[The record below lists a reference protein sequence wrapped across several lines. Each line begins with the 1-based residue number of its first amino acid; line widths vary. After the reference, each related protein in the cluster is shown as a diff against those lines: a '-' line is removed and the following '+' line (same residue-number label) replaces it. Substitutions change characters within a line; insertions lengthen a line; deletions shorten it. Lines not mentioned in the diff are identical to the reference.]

1 MTITVSPRSAVMGAT
16 IEGVDLRRLPGDEVM
31 AEIRAAMLDH
41 LLVVFPDQEL
51 DADSLL
57 AFSRRLGPLEVH
69 VLSEYHLGGHPEVYL
84 LSNVGPDGKT
94 TGTHPDLGTLVWHS
108 DLSFKAVP
116 AAFTL
121 LYGRK
126 VPRQG
131 ADTLYAS
138 MYRAYDTLPDG
149 LKARIAGLEAEHD
162 LDFSRR
168 RAGVATAMSEEQRAS
183 APPVSHPLVRRHP
196 ETGRPSLYVGHHCAR
211 ILGIPEDESNALLGE
226 LMGHAASDDNV
237 YAHRWRQRDLVVWD
251 NRCTLH
257 RATGFDT
264 AAERRVMYRTVVT
277 GEPPIAANAA

>member
-1 MTITVSPRSAVMGAT
+1 MAIEVTPRSDVMGAT
-16 IEGVDLRRLPGDEVM
+16 IEGVDLSRPLSPTDLAAV
-31 AEIRAAMLDH
+31 RAAMLKH
-41 LLVVFPDQEL
+41 LLVVFPDQQL

-57 AFSRRLGPLEVH
+57 AFSKTLGSLEIH
-69 VLSEYHLGGHPEVYL
+69 VLTEYHMGGHPEVYL

-94 TGTHPDLGTLVWHS
+94 TGSHPDLGTLVWHS

-121 LYGRK
+121 LYGHE
-126 VPRQG
+126 VPRRG
-131 ADTLYAS
+131 ADTLYAN

-149 LKARIAGLEAEHD
+149 LKARIAGLQAEHD

-168 RAGVATAMSEEQRAS
+168 RAGVATPMSEEQRAA
-183 APPVSHPLVRRHP
+183 APPVRHPLVRRHP

-211 ILGIPEDESNALLGE
+211 IIGLPADEGNALLGE
-226 LMGHAASDDNV
+226 LMTHAAGEGNV

-257 RATGFDT
+257 RATGFDA

-277 GEPPIAANAA
+277 GEPPIAAYAA

>member
-16 IEGVDLRRLPGDEVM
+16 IEGVDLREPL
-31 AEIRAAMLDH
+31 AENDLADIRAAMLKH

-57 AFSRRLGPLEVH
+57 AFSRRLGALEVH

-94 TGTHPDLGTLVWHS
+94 TGCHPDLGTLVWHS

-121 LYGRK
+121 LYGRE
-126 VPRQG
+126 VPSQG
-131 ADTLYAS
+131 ADTLYAN
-138 MYRAYDTLPDG
+138 MYRAWETLPDD

-168 RAGVATAMSEEQRAS
+168 RAGVDKPMSAEQRAA
-183 APPVSHPLVRRHP
+183 APPVRHPLVRRHP
-196 ETGRPSLYVGHHCAR
+196 ETGKPSLYVGHHCSR
-211 ILGIPEDESNALLGE
+211 IVGLPEEEGNALLGE
-226 LMGHAASDDNV
+226 LMAHAAQEGNV
-237 YAHRWRQRDLVVWD
+237 HAHRWRQRDLVVWD

-277 GEPPIAANAA
+277 GERPIAA

>member
-1 MTITVSPRSAVMGAT
+1 MAITVTPRSEVMGAT
-16 IEGVDLRRLPGDEVM
+16 IGEVNLSQPVAESDLRD
-31 AEIRAAMLDH
+31 IRAAMLEH

-57 AFSRRLGPLEVH
+57 AFSRRLGALEVH
-69 VLSEYHLGGHPEVYL
+69 VLSEFHLGGHPEVYL

-94 TGTHPDLGTLVWHS
+94 TGSHPDLGTLVWHS

-121 LYGRK
+121 LYGRE
-126 VPRQG
+126 VPSQG
-131 ADTLYAS
+131 ADTLYAN
-138 MYRAYDTLPDG
+138 MYRAWETLPDN

-168 RAGVATAMSEEQRAS
+168 RAGVDKPMSEEQRAA
-183 APPVSHPLVRRHP
+183 APPVTHPLVRVHP
-196 ETGRPSLYVGHHCAR
+196 ETGRPSLYVGHHCSR
-211 ILGIPEDESNALLGE
+211 IVGIPEDESNALLGE
-226 LMGHAASDDNV
+226 LMAHAAQEGNV
-237 YAHRWRQRDLVVWD
+237 HAHRWRQRDLVVWD

-277 GEPPIAANAA
+277 GERPIAA